1 MKRRFKKNI
10 ICFVLIMA
18 IIIASAAVVKRATVG
33 EVENYSK
40 YIQVA
45 AEDKNISAKKMIK
58 NYADENGYTF
68 SDYPQSL
75 VDLLKRNKETKEFV
89 LNYPKYKDK
98 HFKINMKEYK
108 NCDSV
113 PLFMQWDIRWG
124 YKMYGDDVA
133 GLTACGPTC
142 LSMVAVYLLQDIK
155 YSPDYMIDWAKENGY
170 CVDGSGSLWTL
181 MSEGAQKLGIDS
193 TELPLDKQRVINNL
207 EVGNPVV
214 CIMGPGDFTKKG
226 HFIVMTGI
234 ENGKFSGAI
243 DLKDLIIARQSD
255 TLDSIIIYSYPYF
268 YADEKISDSIEKIKD
283 YAEDSLPVLNRDK
296 EIVGIITAQDV
307 VEAVD
312 DEMGEDYAKLAGL
325 TAEEDLQETTKQSI
339 KKRLPWLIVLLV
351 LGMGVSAVVGA
362 FENVVAILPIV
373 ICFQSLILDM
383 AGNVGTQSLAVTIRV
398 LMDEELA
405 PKDKLKLVL
414 KEAKVGFSN
423 GFLLGILAI
432 VFLGLYIFLYKGYDI
447 RHAFL
452 ISLCVG
458 VSLLL
463 AMIVSSLVG
472 TLVPLFFKKI
482 KVDPAVASGPLI
494 TTVNDLVAVV
504 IYYGLSWVF
513 LIQTMHI
520 LG

>member
-1 MKRRFKKNI
+1 MELDLKANKLIEEIVAVIRSNLDKEKLVEKLDDYHANDIAQSLEYLTKDERLSLYEILGDEWVSEILSYVEEPEQYINELGVEKLADIVNEMDSDDAADLLDKVDESVKEKLRLSLDDDVKADIQLINSYDEDEVGSLI
-10 ICFVLIMA
+10 TNNYICISKTLDIRGAMHELIKQA
-18 IIIASAAVVKRATVG
+18 G
-33 EVENYSK
+33 DN
-40 YIQVA
+40 
-45 AEDKNISAKKMIK
+45 DNISTI
-58 NYADENGYTF
+58 YV
-68 SDYPQSL
+68 
-75 VDLLKRNKETKEFV
+75 VD
-89 LNYPKYKDK
+89 
-98 HFKINMKEYK
+98 
-108 NCDSV
+108 
-113 PLFMQWDIRWG
+113 
-124 YKMYGDDVA
+124 
-133 GLTACGPTC
+133 
-142 LSMVAVYLLQDIK
+142 
-155 YSPDYMIDWAKENGY
+155 
-170 CVDGSGSLWTL
+170 
-181 MSEGAQKLGIDS
+181 
-193 TELPLDKQRVINNL
+193 
-207 EVGNPVV
+207 
-214 CIMGPGDFTKKG
+214 
-226 HFIVMTGI
+226 

-339 KKRLPWLIVLLV
+339 KKRLPWLVVLLV
-351 LGMGVSAVVGA
+351 LGMGVSAVVGV

-405 PKDKLKLVL
+405 PKDKLKLVF